1 MRRHGQKHGSWAAV
15 PLTYVKGRVAAL
27 QHRGAHVPIADLHQ
41 ARAALRAGRIR
52 LQDYEFVTGGVA
64 LEGEDLGQAGRTGDF
79 IMMKIAS
86 GVRGFV
92 AGLALAGSAA
102 VATVPAQ
109 AGDYSGDMLVRVQ
122 GTYLNFNDDSTLD
135 GVELDDEFIPTLTLT
150 YFLNKNLALELFCCF
165 ASLDAELNGTKIAD
179 FWVFPPALTL
189 QYHFDSMGGF
199 KPYVGA
205 GIQYIAPFSED
216 GAGPF
221 VTNNVEVDDAL
232 GFTLQAGFDLEIGQG
247 WYLNAD
253 VKKTWIEHTV
263 SVDNVD
269 VTDLGIDPWIFSVGV
284 GYRFN
289 LSDIFG
295 SRHAEV
301 PMK

>member
-1 MRRHGQKHGSWAAV
+1 M
-15 PLTYVKGRVAAL
+15 L
-27 QHRGAHVPIADLHQ
+27 
-41 ARAALRAGRIR
+41 
-52 LQDYEFVTGGVA
+52 
-64 LEGEDLGQAGRTGDF
+64 
-79 IMMKIAS
+79 KIGT
-86 GVRGFV
+86 GVRAYLG
-92 AGLALAGSAA
+92 GLALAGAMA
-102 VATVPAQ
+102 TATVPAQ
-109 AGDYSGDMLVRVQ
+109 AGNYAGDMLVRVQ
-122 GTYLNFNDDSTLD
+122 GTYVNFNDDSTGVGTLP
-135 GVELDDEFIPTLTLT
+135 GAVELDDEFIPTLTLT
-150 YFLNKNLALELFCCF
+150 YFLSKNLAVELFCCF
-165 ASLDAELNGTKIAD
+165 ANLEANHNTLGHVAD

-189 QYHFDSMGGF
+189 QYHFDGMNGI

-216 GAGPF
+216 GAG
-221 VTNNVEVDDAL
+221 VLTGANVEVDDAL
-232 GFTLQAGFDLEIGQG
+232 GFTLQAGVDIEVGQG

-263 SVDNVD
+263 SVNGVD
-269 VTDLGIDPWIFSVGV
+269 QFDVGIDPWIFSVGL

>member
-1 MRRHGQKHGSWAAV
+1 MLKMGSRFKAYMAGLAVAGAMAGAAV
-15 PLTYVKGRVAAL
+15 PA
-27 QHRGAHVPIADLHQ
+27 Q
-41 ARAALRAGRIR
+41 A
-52 LQDYEFVTGGVA
+52 
-64 LEGEDLGQAGRTGDF
+64 
-79 IMMKIAS
+79 
-86 GVRGFV
+86 
-92 AGLALAGSAA
+92 
-102 VATVPAQ
+102 

-122 GTYLNFNDDSTLD
+122 GTYVNFNDESSLPGSSTIGGEL
-135 GVELDDEFIPTLTLT
+135 ELDDEFIPTLTLT

-165 ASLDAELNGTKIAD
+165 ASLDAEHSAAGNVAD

-189 QYHFDSMGGF
+189 QYHFDGMGAF

-205 GIQYIAPFSED
+205 GVQYILPFSED
-216 GAGPF
+216 GKGVLSGAD
-221 VTNNVEVDDAL
+221 VEVDDAL
-232 GFTLQAGFDLEIGQG
+232 GFTLQAGVDVEIGQG

-263 SVDNVD
+263 SVGGNDEFDVD
-269 VTDLGIDPWIFSVGV
+269 IDPWIFSVGL

-295 SRHAEV
+295 SRSAEAV